1 MKSTKTATGI
11 CPFFYGA
18 YAKKWFA
25 IAAAKQNNISFE
37 KLDTQK
43 YKTEKLPFKTKIW
56 YAVAAKQNNISYEQ
70 DLKLVTLIVTL
81 IELGRIN

>member
-1 MKSTKTATGI
+1 MQFTSELCFDMIKVTKGSHFVKSKVAFLKSTKTATGI

-43 YKTEKLPFKTKIW
+43 I
-56 YAVAAKQNNISYEQ
+56 Q
-70 DLKLVTLIVTL
+70 D
-81 IELGRIN
+81 

>member
-1 MKSTKTATGI
+1 MPTLKSGLLLQQ
-11 CPFFYGA
+11 
-18 YAKKWFA
+18 
-25 IAAAKQNNISFE
+25 QNKITFHLKNWTR
-37 KLDTQK
+37 KK
-43 YKTEKLPFKTKIW
+43 YKTEKLPSKTKIW